1 MPVPWSREDE
11 GMIHDSRMTFETF
24 VVGPANRLAF
34 AAARRSAESPG
45 ASYNP
50 LFLYS
55 ASGLGK
61 SHILS
66 AIAQHALRGETG
78 VQVVYQTLEGYLDD
92 LMRDLER
99 GVEDDVR
106 ARYSDADILLLDDV
120 QFLTGQGQ
128 AQEMLFRTL
137 DEVASRKGQVVLASD
152 RPPAE
157 IDGLD
162 ERLLSRFSGGL
173 IVDIG
178 QPDYETRV
186 AIMHRKVEERGGNLA
201 EGVARAMARFPF
213 RNVRELQGALNRILA
228 VQDLEERSVAV
239 EELPVILGGGDEER
253 VGEFARALGGHEGD
267 GSRGSPTSGRST
279 APVEPEW
286 RRAFREAAEAVA
298 VAGFS
303 AHRLHRLLER
313 TPEGEEPERWRG
325 ILDAF
330 HADVE
335 RVRSI
340 RRELDDLGNPWPDA
354 AAAVLRDPD
363 RLDDAEGLLSSARER
378 ARPFPDLPPG
388 SGLEG
393 VSGTFPALAIRAAE
407 RVLAGDRPEYNPL
420 YLHSPTPGRARS
432 LLEAIGRTFQAR
444 RPSARIGFIS
454 VRQFSDEF
462 IRAISDG
469 VAGAWRE
476 RWWTVDLLL
485 LHGVEELSNTER
497 SQEEFFHLFEA
508 LKRRGAR
515 VLLAADRRPSAIQGV
530 DDRLRSRFEGGLV
543 TELGRGREGDGDSGT
558 EPEADAPGGWP
569 WESDGEEPGTGE
581 SPRSGNGFRDP
592 GDRTGPAAPPKPP
605 ESAAAP
611 SPPRGSGV
619 GDADGGRGEEVL
631 AALRA
636 FAGIGTGDTADD
648 GSIGLVEEAL
658 SQSGRQDGVEAE
670 EGGEAHWFPSPE
682 KVVWV
687 WRGLDD
693 RIVDDENRESF
704 P

>member
-1 MPVPWSREDE
+1 
-11 GMIHDSRMTFETF
+11 MIHDSRMTFETF

-66 AIAQHALRGETG
+66 AIAQHALRGETR
-78 VQVVYQTLEGYLDD
+78 VQVIYQTLEGYLDD

-106 ARYSDADILLLDDV
+106 ARDSDADILLLDDV

-128 AQEMLFRTL
+128 AQEMLLRTL

-228 VQDLEERSVAV
+228 VQDLEERAVAV

-253 VGEFARALGGHEGD
+253 VGEFARALGGNEGD
-267 GSRGSPTSGRST
+267 GSQGSPTSGRST

-286 RRAFREAAEAVA
+286 RRAFQEAAEAVA

-313 TPEGEEPERWRG
+313 TPEGEEPDRWRG

-363 RLDDAEGLLSSARER
+363 RLDDAEALLSSARER

-393 VSGTFPALAIRAAE
+393 VSGIFPALAIRAAE

-462 IRAISDG
+462 IRAISEG

-543 TELGRGREGDGDSGT
+543 TELGRGREGDRDSGT
-558 EPEADAPGGWP
+558 EPEADATRSWTR
-569 WESDGEEPGTGE
+569 ELDGEEPGTGE
-581 SPRSGNGFRDP
+581 SPRSGTGFRDP
-592 GDRTGPAAPPKPP
+592 ADRTGPAAPQPP

-611 SPPRGSGV
+611 SPPKGSGV

-636 FAGIGTGDTADD
+636 FAGIGTGDAADD

-670 EGGEAHWFPSPE
+670 EGREAHWFPSPE

-687 WRGLDD
+687 WRGLGD
-693 RIVDDENRESF
+693 RIVDDEGRESF